1 MLKKVTVGK
10 HKSALPFLT
19 SRLNQDVLEI
29 FFSYVRR
36 MGHSNDHPSPLEFK
50 YRLRWF
56 VLGKKSDAVFTEKL
70 NTEEHGEPNL
80 LTPLEDT
87 SGQDTCLTRDMC
99 HNLAPNLES
108 G

>member
-1 MLKKVTVGK
+1 
-10 HKSALPFLT
+10 
-19 SRLNQDVLEI
+19 
-29 FFSYVRR
+29 

-99 HNLAPNLES
+99 HNPAPNLES